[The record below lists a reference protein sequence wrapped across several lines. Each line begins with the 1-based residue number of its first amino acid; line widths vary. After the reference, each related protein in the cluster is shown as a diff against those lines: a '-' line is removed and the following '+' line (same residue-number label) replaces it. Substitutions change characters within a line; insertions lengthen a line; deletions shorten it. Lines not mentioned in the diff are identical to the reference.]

1 MAAAGLGVLV
11 IACNA
16 TPEIPNDLKSN
27 SGTYPGRSRNG
38 DSETEAAPE
47 GDSQEQEL
55 KGGRGPSQPQ
65 SDDDAGPAATP
76 DAGTPEPVDAGT
88 TPSPAAGPCAGEATK
103 NACFSC
109 CETKNPG
116 LGAKWG
122 QYWDDCA
129 CAANRCGNQCA
140 QSWC

>member
-27 SGTYPGRSRNG
+27 SGTYPGRARNA

-47 GDSQEQEL
+47 GDSQEQVL
-55 KGGRGPSQPQ
+55 TGGRGPSQPQ
-65 SDDDAGPAATP
+65 TADDAGPAPTA
-76 DAGTPEPVDAGT
+76 DAGTPPPVDAGT
-88 TPSPAAGPCAGEATK
+88 TPAPAAGPCAGEATES
-103 NACFSC
+103 ACFKC

-116 LGAKWG
+116 TVTKWS

-129 CAANRCGNQCA
+129 CA
-140 QSWC
+140 S